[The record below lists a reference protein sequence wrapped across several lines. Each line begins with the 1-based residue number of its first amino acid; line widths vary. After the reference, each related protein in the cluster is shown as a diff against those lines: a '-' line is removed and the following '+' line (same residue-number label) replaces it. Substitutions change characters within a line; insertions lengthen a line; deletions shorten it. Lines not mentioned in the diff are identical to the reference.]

1 MKRVK
6 KIKVGFI
13 GLGIMGKP
21 MVINLIKNDIEVLFY
36 ARKKQVI
43 NEISKIGGK
52 FISVPS
58 EIPKYTKICM
68 TNLPNTKDVENV
80 VIGKEGLIK
89 NLQSNSIIIDMSTI
103 SPKGAVKINNKLRTR
118 QSYLIDAPVSGGEAG
133 AKSARLSIMAG
144 GNKKAYQKIKFIL
157 SILGNKITYIGES
170 GSGQICKACNQILVA
185 QTIQSISEI
194 ITIAKKSKV
203 NPSIIREAL
212 LAGYAN
218 SKILEI
224 HGNRMIKSDYRPG
237 FKLSLHHKDLKIAR
251 TLTKS
256 LGLNFK
262 GLNQVQRIM
271 KSAEKS
277 KIYEYDSSVIHT
289 ILEKTYQ

>member
-6 KIKVGFI
+6 KTKVGFI

-21 MVINLIKNDIEVLFY
+21 MVINLIKNDFEVFFY

-43 NEISKIGGK
+43 NEILKIGGK
-52 FISVPS
+52 FVSTPS
-58 EIPKYTKICM
+58 DIPNHTKICI

-80 VIGKEGLIK
+80 IIGKEGLIN
-89 NLQSNSIIIDMSTI
+89 NLRLGSIIIDMSTI
-103 SPKGAVKINNKLRTR
+103 SPQGAIKINNKLKTKK
-118 QSYLIDAPVSGGEAG
+118 SYLIDAPVSGGEAG
-133 AKSARLSIMAG
+133 AKSGELSIMAG
-144 GNKKAYQKIKFIL
+144 GDETAYRKVKFIL
-157 SILGNKITYIGES
+157 SILGNKITYIGRS

-185 QTIQSISEI
+185 QTIRSISEVI
-194 ITIAKKSKV
+194 SIAKKSKI
-203 NPSIIREAL
+203 NPSKIREAL

-218 SKILEI
+218 SKVLEI

-256 LGLNFK
+256 LGLNLR
-262 GLNQVQRIM
+262 GLSQIQKVM

-277 KIYEYDSSVIHT
+277 KLYESDSSIIHT
-289 ILEKTYQ
+289 ILEKTYK